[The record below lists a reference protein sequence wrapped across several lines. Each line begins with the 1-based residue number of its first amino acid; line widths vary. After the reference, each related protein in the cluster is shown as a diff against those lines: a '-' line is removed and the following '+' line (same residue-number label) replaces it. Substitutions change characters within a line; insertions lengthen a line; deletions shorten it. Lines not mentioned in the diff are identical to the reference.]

1 MVRLYVQLDPGGQR
15 EVTGGIVVPVDT
27 RPGRYTGLLV
37 VSGVEYLRALIAIT
51 IE

>member
-1 MVRLYVQLDPGGQR
+1 MVRLYVQLDPGAQR
-15 EVTGGIVVPVDT
+15 EVTGGIVVPFDT
-27 RPGRYTGLLV
+27 RPGRYTGLL